1 MYNNFMTSEMLTTFV
16 GLVAAVSIIVQF
28 TKGIVKKNLGDGWV
42 RIYAF
47 IIALILTFL
56 FARCGTGVK
65 GIILTIINAILI
77 SIASM
82 GAYESIVDPKAQK
95 KRIK

>member
-28 TKGIVKKNLGDGWV
+28 TKGIIKKNLGDGWV
-42 RIYAF
+42 RLYAF

-56 FARCGTGVK
+56 FARCGTNVK

-77 SIASM
+77 SVASM